1 MFVTECHNKSHV
13 HTRTGKSHVETQGM
27 VLSDCGG
34 SYRHFLPAS
43 FVRVERA
50 EGESAGFAGDREVAG
65 EKAGVV
71 MLTCEGKRLT
81 VEDLAA
87 AFVTVTLRAERR
99 ATRQTSKSKSPRVIR
114 FADIGE
120 DAKRLGVNRVT
131 LYRALTGRWRLPG
144 LVKRYKELRRAS

>member
-1 MFVTECHNKSHV
+1 
-13 HTRTGKSHVETQGM
+13 
-27 VLSDCGG
+27 
-34 SYRHFLPAS
+34 
-43 FVRVERA
+43 
-50 EGESAGFAGDREVAG
+50 
-65 EKAGVV
+65 